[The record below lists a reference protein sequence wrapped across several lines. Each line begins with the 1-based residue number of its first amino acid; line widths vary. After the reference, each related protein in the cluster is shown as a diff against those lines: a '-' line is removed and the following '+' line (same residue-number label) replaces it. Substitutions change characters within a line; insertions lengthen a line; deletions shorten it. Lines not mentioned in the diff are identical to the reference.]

1 MSIFEE
7 VRKLVDDANWR
18 YRIHDGFD
26 VRPID
31 TYKQIVS
38 KAFFPVENI
47 WKTASYCKLSE
58 MYQPN
63 LGEYRRSKS
72 FSSLAPSNGMP
83 YEDRNV
89 QRYFGPF
96 RSYIPKRSEWKFALE
111 KYSKPKISQK
121 HLLNI
126 KTDINKAES
135 EFNLVPTYRKLN
147 KFPTSTSRLD
157 NYNLYCRGRL
167 HGVFGIGALF
177 YPSNFIGEEDRRYER
192 IYWGQ
197 DWMDYI
203 TPTARHATK
212 LILISFA
219 NHIH

>member
-38 KAFFPVENI
+38 KA
-47 WKTASYCKLSE
+47 
-58 MYQPN
+58 
-63 LGEYRRSKS
+63 
-72 FSSLAPSNGMP
+72 
-83 YEDRNV
+83 DRNV

-203 TPTARHATK
+203 TPTARHATS
-212 LILISFA
+212 LILSA
-219 NHIH
+219 Y